1 MQHAQDR
8 DRVSSE
14 KDDVFEVAEAE
25 DKEKGKGKLMKE
37 ESKESVIGWREGEQ
51 ETLEEKI
58 EEGEGDEL
66 PPIEVLED
74 DSVDEEIAGYP

>member
-1 MQHAQDR
+1 M
-8 DRVSSE
+8 
-14 KDDVFEVAEAE
+14 FEVAEAE

-74 DSVDEEIAGYP
+74 DNVDEEIAGYP